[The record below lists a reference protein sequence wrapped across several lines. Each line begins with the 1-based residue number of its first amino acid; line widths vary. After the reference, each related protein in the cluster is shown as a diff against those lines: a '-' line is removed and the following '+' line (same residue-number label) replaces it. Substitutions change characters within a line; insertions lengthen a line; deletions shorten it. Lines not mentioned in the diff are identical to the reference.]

1 MENNETSRVPRQTFK
16 IMKDKM
22 WRHIRILTAHFHAY
36 DADGKQIK
44 TPNIQ
49 QTVNQAFEKCQEL
62 LDQWEVEMTKQSQYE
77 AAVQRLDKNYV
88 DDLLREVTE
97 DFHHFTVRIADC
109 SVMLD
114 KCTRNENDDNQ
125 PGVHAVIEGDIE
137 TGILTY
143 EQKNEIL
150 VMPNPSQTP
159 LMVIKIKRGDDAKET
174 QALGM
179 PDTGS
184 HMNTCS
190 ESFAKDHGLK
200 IVEKV
205 KTNLKAANGQHSTC
219 VGATKAKVSYH
230 GVQLLLTIYVMKDVP
245 NKYVIISKDACQ
257 GFGILPKQFPLPLRL
272 CEPPTV
278 ESPKTKRNGAMA
290 SNSAGKSSSNS
301 PSAARSNKRRSVPC
315 GEQNLCDK

>member
-1 MENNETSRVPRQTFK
+1 MENEEPSRVPRQTFK
-16 IMKDKM
+16 IMKDRM
-22 WRHIRILTAHFHAY
+22 WRHLRILSAHFHTC
-36 DADGKQIK
+36 DADETKIK
-44 TPNIQ
+44 MANIQ
-49 QTVNQAFEKCQEL
+49 QMVNQAFEKHQEL
-62 LDQWEVEMTKQSQYE
+62 LNQWEVEKTKQSK
-77 AAVQRLDKNYV
+77 AAVQR
-88 DDLLREVTE
+88 
-97 DFHHFTVRIADC
+97 
-109 SVMLD
+109 LD
-114 KCTRNENDDNQ
+114 KCTRNENDENQ

-159 LMVIKIKRGDDAKET
+159 LMVIKIRRGDDAKET

-205 KTNLKAANGQHSTC
+205 KTNLKAANGQHLTC

-257 GFGILPKQFPLPLRL
+257 GFGILPRQFPLPLRL
-272 CEPPTV
+272 CDCQ
-278 ESPKTKRNGAMA
+278 
-290 SNSAGKSSSNS
+290 KS
-301 PSAARSNKRRSVPC
+301 
-315 GEQNLCDK
+315 E

>member
-1 MENNETSRVPRQTFK
+1 M
-16 IMKDKM
+16 
-22 WRHIRILTAHFHAY
+22 
-36 DADGKQIK
+36 
-44 TPNIQ
+44 
-49 QTVNQAFEKCQEL
+49 
-62 LDQWEVEMTKQSQYE
+62 
-77 AAVQRLDKNYV
+77 
-88 DDLLREVTE
+88 
-97 DFHHFTVRIADC
+97 
-109 SVMLD
+109 
-114 KCTRNENDDNQ
+114 ENDDNQ
-125 PGVHAVIEGDIE
+125 PDVHAVIEGDIE

-184 HMNTCS
+184 HRNICS

-205 KTNLKAANGQHSTC
+205 KTNLKAANGQHLTC

-272 CEPPTV
+272 CETPTV
-278 ESPKTKRNGAMA
+278 KSPKTKSNGAETQNCPDVNQVQNERKRNA
-290 SNSAGKSSSNS
+290 NRCGQNDGKSPKMAKTSSEGDTNQ
-301 PSAARSNKRRSVPC
+301 PNGNVKIN
-315 GEQNLCDK
+315 G